1 MISKLK
7 ALLKLKIRLTK
18 CCYLNICQQ
27 GIICGNGYLSVQTIR
42 PIAPRAQPAPPA
54 QPAPSAS
61 ALNSVA
67 WIMEPHAPWPTHHH
81 QHQTVLHLLWL
92 LAYKIRTALGCLIQ
106 PIL

>member
-61 ALNSVA
+61 ALNSVGLDYGA
-67 WIMEPHAPWPTHHH
+67 SCT
-81 QHQTVLHLLWL
+81 
-92 LAYKIRTALGCLIQ
+92 LAYTPPPAPDRITPTVAPRV
-106 PIL
+106 